1 MGRLSRIAKAVM
13 RELHF
18 ERTTAVEIPVPTG
31 DVSLDGKLALI
42 TGGTSG
48 IGLECARAFAARG
61 CSVIVAG
68 RNQGK
73 IDDAL
78 KELPTGKAAGMQIN
92 VRDVTSLEARV
103 EEAAQLFP
111 GFSGIDIL
119 VNAAG
124 IMKCPHID
132 DIDQELWDA
141 IIETNLRAPFF
152 LSRAV
157 AHHMMD
163 RHILGHILN
172 ISSSASARNAKSPYE
187 ISKWALNGMTLGLA
201 EQLIRDGVVVNA
213 IAPGPTA
220 TPMLGLR
227 RDGNLTHLANPSGRY
242 ADPREIANLACLLV
256 SNYGDLVVGQTVYA
270 TGGAGTVCIDK

>member
-1 MGRLSRIAKAVM
+1 MGRLSRVAKAVM

-18 ERTTAVEIPVPTG
+18 ERTTSVEIPVPTG
-31 DVSLDGKLALI
+31 DVSLEGKLALI

-48 IGLECARAFAARG
+48 IGYECARAFALRG
-61 CSVIVAG
+61 CRVVVAG
-68 RNQGK
+68 RSQAR
-73 IDDAL
+73 IDEAL
-78 KELPTGKAAGMQIN
+78 KSLPEGMVRGMQMD
-92 VRDVTSLEARV
+92 VRDVDSLEAKL
-103 EEAAQLFP
+103 EEAASLFP
-111 GFSGIDIL
+111 ELPGVGIL

-132 DIDQELWDA
+132 DIDQELWDS

-152 LSRAV
+152 LSRAA
-157 AHHMMD
+157 AHHMED
-163 RHILGHILN
+163 RGIHGHILN
-172 ISSSASARNAKSPYE
+172 VSSSASARNAKSPYE

-201 EQLIRDGVVVNA
+201 EQLIRNGVVVNA
-213 IAPGPTA
+213 VAPGPTA
-220 TPMLGLR
+220 TPMLGVR
-227 RDGNLTHLANPSGRY
+227 REGNLTHLANPSGRY

>member
-132 DIDQELWDA
+132 DIDRELWDA
-141 IIETNLRAPFF
+141 IIETNLRAPSF
-152 LSRAV
+152 
-157 AHHMMD
+157 
-163 RHILGHILN
+163 
-172 ISSSASARNAKSPYE
+172 
-187 ISKWALNGMTLGLA
+187 
-201 EQLIRDGVVVNA
+201 
-213 IAPGPTA
+213 
-220 TPMLGLR
+220 
-227 RDGNLTHLANPSGRY
+227 
-242 ADPREIANLACLLV
+242 
-256 SNYGDLVVGQTVYA
+256 
-270 TGGAGTVCIDK
+270 